1 MPRMGRPK
9 VDDLREFRVNLRL
22 STEEKALLEAYAEK
36 HHLMKTQVFMQ
47 GFYELLKRDEE
58 SEKNK

>member
-1 MPRMGRPK
+1 MPAGRPK

-36 HHLMKTQVFMQ
+36 YHLKKTQVFIK
-47 GFYELLKRDEE
+47 GFYELLEQDKE
-58 SEKNK
+58 SVENK

>member
-36 HHLMKTQVFMQ
+36 HHLKKTQVFMK
-47 GFYELLKRDEE
+47 GFYELLEQDR
-58 SEKNK
+58 

>member
-36 HHLMKTQVFMQ
+36 YHLKKAQALMMAF
-47 GFYELLKRDEE
+47 DEMIRKDQE
-58 SEKNK
+58 AEKSK